1 MKVVITGSDGFIAK
15 NLSCRLREDKR
26 YTVCEINRDTPS
38 KTVAEQLA
46 DADFVF
52 HLAGINRPDD
62 ISEFWRGNTDFTERV
77 VKVLAQTGRKIPI
90 MLSSSSQATL
100 DNPYGR
106 SKLAAE
112 KLVQEYAT
120 ISGADHY
127 IYRLPNVFGKWCKPN
142 YNSFVAT
149 FCNNIVHGKE
159 ILIDD
164 PSSQVDLVYVDD
176 VCDDL
181 SCLLLDHSI
190 PKPKPKPKPKLKFFS
205 VPIQYETTVGEVAR
219 ILYRFK
225 TSQQTLILENVGFGL
240 ERALYATFLSYFP
253 PVDFKYEIPTYKDE
267 RGIFCEMLKTR
278 STGQFSYFTA
288 GPGVTRGGHYH
299 HSKNEKFLVIKGQ
312 ARFKFKNILTGERY
326 SVSAD
331 AQLPEIVVTVPGWC
345 HDITNIGDEELIV
358 MLWANEIFDRDRPDT
373 FAQDLF

>member
-1 MKVVITGSDGFIAK
+1 MNVVITGSNGFIAK

-26 YTVCEINRDTPS
+26 YNVSEINRDTPS
-38 KTVAEQLA
+38 KIVAEQLA
-46 DADFVF
+46 EADFVF

-62 ISEFWRGNTDFTERV
+62 ISDFWRGNADFTEKV
-77 VKVLAQTGRKIPI
+77 VKILVQSGRKIPI

-100 DNPYGR
+100 DNPYGQ

-112 KLVQEYAT
+112 RLVQKYSKIT
-120 ISGADHY
+120 GADHY
-127 IYRLPNVFGKWCKPN
+127 IYRLPNVFGKWCKPD

-159 ILIDD
+159 IFIDD

-181 SCLLLDHSI
+181 ASLLLDHSA
-190 PKPKPKPKPKLKFFS
+190 PKPKRNFYS

-219 ILYRFK
+219 MLYNFK
-225 TSQQTLILENVGFGL
+225 TSQETLISENVGFGL

-253 PVDFKYEIPTYKDE
+253 PIDFKYKIPTYKDE
-267 RGIFCEMLKTR
+267 RGIFCEMLKTKGA
-278 STGQFSYFTA
+278 GQFSYFTA
-288 GPGVTRGGHYH
+288 GPGITRGGHYH

-312 ARFKFKNILTGERY
+312 ARFKFKNILTGDRH
-326 SVSAD
+326 SVTVD
-331 AQLPEIVVTVPGWC
+331 GQLPEIIVTVPGWC